1 MEKNDSL
8 FTLSFHSCSFSQKK
22 HLENLQTTLQKQ
34 TFSAETEKTLLLLS
48 KIVAG
53 LHPAGRH

>member
-1 MEKNDSL
+1 MIPYLLYHFTVVL
-8 FTLSFHSCSFSQKK
+8 FPKKK